1 MARQEITQLLEAVEH
16 YDVLMPTKL
25 RRFTILGLVGLLGVL
40 AAYAL
45 SSFVGYY
52 HAVPIV
58 LALALLAGISA
69 LWSP

>member
-1 MARQEITQLLEAVEH
+1 MTKQEVAQLIEAIEH

-25 RRFTILGLVGLLGVL
+25 RRFIILASAGLLGVL
-40 AAYAL
+40 AAYAF
-45 SSFVGYY
+45 SSLVTYY

-58 LALALLAGISA
+58 LLLALLAGISA